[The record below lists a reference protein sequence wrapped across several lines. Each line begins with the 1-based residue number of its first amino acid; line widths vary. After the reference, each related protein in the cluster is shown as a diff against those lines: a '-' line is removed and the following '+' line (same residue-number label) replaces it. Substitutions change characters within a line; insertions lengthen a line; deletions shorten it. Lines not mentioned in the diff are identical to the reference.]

1 VLHGFLDR
9 RSLDVMSFGARF
21 YCDLGD
27 DWSAISTSF
36 HAPVAESNELLI
48 FAVKHLAICPTLVMM
63 RRSR

>member
-21 YCDLGD
+21 YCGLGD
-27 DWSAISTSF
+27 LPSATLID
-36 HAPVAESNELLI
+36 APAAESHELLV
-48 FAVKHLAICPTLVMM
+48 FAVKHLAICPTLVIM